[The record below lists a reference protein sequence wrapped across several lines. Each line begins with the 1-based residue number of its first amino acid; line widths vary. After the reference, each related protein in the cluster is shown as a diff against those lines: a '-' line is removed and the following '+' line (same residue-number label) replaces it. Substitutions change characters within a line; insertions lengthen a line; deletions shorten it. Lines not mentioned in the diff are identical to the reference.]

1 MRLQLLLQVLL
12 VGVGISVAEL
22 LREAPEPTLLGQDDT
37 APTFAPSYESAAPDT
52 PPQLTASPATT
63 PAPASAK
70 ETARLVALERAVA
83 DLTRRLEA
91 RVDDNLPA
99 PKQLTALLAPGV
111 DPEQVTQFRALQRA
125 SERLAHVELLEHRTG
140 EALDSLSLSLSE
152 DERSAVLFATGRAW
166 GRLLEAFESERANPT
181 DLATRKASYE
191 SMRSDFRAAIARAAS
206 DAEADRIT
214 ERLAQEIGLTSGR
227 FVDHDSDGQ

>member
-1 MRLQLLLQVLL
+1 MQVLL
-12 VGVGISVAEL
+12 VVVGISAAEL
-22 LREAPEPTLLGQDDT
+22 LREAPEPTLLGQDDST
-37 APTFAPSYESAAPDT
+37 PAAYTDHESTAPDT
-52 PPQLTASPATT
+52 APQLTSNPAAR
-63 PAPASAK
+63 PAPVSAK
-70 ETARLVALERAVA
+70 DTTRLAALERAVA
-83 DLTRRLEA
+83 NLTRRLEL
-91 RVDDNLPA
+91 RVDDSMPA

-140 EALDSLSLSLSE
+140 EALDALSLSLSE

-191 SMRSDFRAAIARAAS
+191 SMRADFRAAIARAAS
-206 DAEADRIT
+206 DAQADAIT
-214 ERLAQEIGLTSGR
+214 DRLAQEIGLTPGR
-227 FVDHDSDGQ
+227 FLDHDSDGQ